1 MKISY
6 QKTKSVFGTG
16 FMVRKFVSTLSILEI
31 KTNKKQKNKNKN
43 KNKKPWGFK
52 KINTLPKF
60 TQLLSGDSNIKVE
73 GLYS

>member
-1 MKISY
+1 MGSPPRICGLNRAMKISY

-43 KNKKPWGFK
+43 KNKKP
-52 KINTLPKF
+52 
-60 TQLLSGDSNIKVE
+60 
-73 GLYS
+73 